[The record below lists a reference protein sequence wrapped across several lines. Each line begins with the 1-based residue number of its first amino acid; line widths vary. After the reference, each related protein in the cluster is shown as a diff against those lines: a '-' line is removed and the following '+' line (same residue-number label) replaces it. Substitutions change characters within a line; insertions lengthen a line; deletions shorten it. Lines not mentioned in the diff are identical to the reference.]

1 MGRALSGWS
10 EVAAGSVAGVANQ
23 IVCHPFD
30 TVRTRVQADPSLRK
44 QSLNMKTLMRV
55 ETSVA
60 GFYKGILPPLLAQ
73 GVYKSVLF
81 SVNAFTHRRLADRGV
96 SKSTAT
102 VAACGATSGA
112 VNSFVVTPVEL
123 LRNQLMMQGVG
134 GPRRYYS
141 AVDVLRH
148 CWAVSGRRP
157 TFVVMRFYAALPVTL
172 ARDSLG
178 MANYFSGF
186 FHMTQVQYARHTSPS
201 AGVTRQDVRR
211 RFNKLGVDNSFAR
224 GS

>member
-1 MGRALSGWS
+1 MS
-10 EVAAGSVAGVANQ
+10 
-23 IVCHPFD
+23 P
-30 TVRTRVQADPSLRK
+30 
-44 QSLNMKTLMRV
+44 
-55 ETSVA
+55 
-60 GFYKGILPPLLAQ
+60 
-73 GVYKSVLF
+73 
-81 SVNAFTHRRLADRGV
+81 
-96 SKSTAT
+96 
-102 VAACGATSGA
+102 
-112 VNSFVVTPVEL
+112 PVEL

-148 CWAVSGRRP
+148 CWVVSGRRP

-201 AGVTRQDVRR
+201 AGVTRHDVRR

-224 GS
+224 GSYCSRVPAPACYSGVSRCRSTASRVASK